1 MSTTWTQARIHLRV
15 DPPFS
20 RKVKRANLRQAVQAA
35 FVSAGE
41 QRSGELTVV
50 VTDDA
55 QIHAL
60 NRAYRNVDAP
70 TDVLSFADAG
80 AVQQFVSSPAARVYF
95 GDVVLSYPRALEQ
108 AAAYGHAV
116 DEEISLLVVHGVLH
130 LLGYDHEQASDKDRM
145 WRLQGVALASVG
157 IIWQP

>member
-15 DPPFS
+15 DPLFS
-20 RKVKRANLRQAVQAA
+20 HKVKHATLRQAVQAA

-41 QRSGELTVV
+41 HRSGELTVV

-55 QIHAL
+55 QIHEL
-60 NRAYRNVDAP
+60 NRAYHNVDAP
-70 TDVLSFADAG
+70 TDVLSFADAD
-80 AVQQFVSSPAARVYF
+80 AAQHFVSSPSARVYF